1 MNKFFNILM
10 LVLLFFS
17 CKSKKESA
25 EFFKRGNYHFKI
37 NEPEKAIYFFN
48 EAISKYPEYADAYNN
63 RGLVYLKINKTQKAI
78 KDFEMAIKIDAKF
91 FEAKYNLAKIYS
103 EIGKTKEA
111 DDLYE
116 ETKSNYLKSSDFY
129 NFYGQNLVRIN
140 QIDNSLVSFNKS
152 LQLNPKNIEAITN
165 LGYVFYLKNENE
177 KARIQF
183 DKALKINPNF
193 PFALNNLAVLFA
205 KNRDFNKAIHLI
217 QDSELSFDIVVCNN
231 LTLFYLE
238 IDDLEN
244 AKIYLNK
251 AQKIEENNVYT
262 KRNEAILM
270 LKTLKTKEA
279 KVLLE
284 SIEKTNPEVDYIY
297 YFLGKTFQKLK
308 DFEKACENFKI
319 GAQLNDGWSKLELIK
334 CK

>member
-1 MNKFFNILM
+1 MNKFFKILL

-48 EAISKYPEYADAYNN
+48 EAINKYPEYADAYNN
-63 RGLVYLKINKTQKAI
+63 RGLVYLKINKSQKAI
-78 KDFEMAIKIDAKF
+78 EDFEMAIKIDSKF
-91 FEAKYNLAKIYS
+91 FEAKFNLAKIYS

-140 QIDNSLVSFNKS
+140 QIDNSLLSFNKS
-152 LQLNPKNIEAITN
+152 LQLNPKNIETITN

-193 PFALNNLAVLFA
+193 PFALNNLAVLYA
-205 KNRDFNKAIHLI
+205 KNRDFNRAINLI

-238 IDDLEN
+238 MDDLEN

-262 KRNEAILM
+262 KRNAAILM
-270 LKTLKTKEA
+270 LKTLKPKEA
-279 KVLLE
+279 MVLFE
-284 SIEKTNPEVDYIY
+284 SIEKTNPDVDYLY
-297 YFLGKTFQKLK
+297 YYLGKTFKKLK
-308 DFEKACENFKI
+308 DFEKACKNFKI
-319 GAQLNDGWSKLELIK
+319 GAQLNDNWSKLELVK